1 MRSITILC
9 FVAGAVLATV
19 PLAAQSPNIMH
30 PQEIEVQHH
39 PTPEEIRDRLNY
51 PQFQKDAKELADL
64 CGSLPADL
72 NGLKQGL
79 VGKDMLD
86 KLKRVEKLSK
96 HVREELGRSGS
107 QP

>member
-1 MRSITILC
+1 MRSIMLVC
-9 FVAGAVLATV
+9 FGASAVLATV
-19 PLAAQSPNIMH
+19 PLAAQNPNIMH

-51 PQFQKDAKELADL
+51 PQFQKDTKDLADL
-64 CGSLPADL
+64 RASLPTDL
-72 NGLKQGL
+72 DGLKRGL

-96 HVREELGRSGS
+96 RVREELSRSGS

>member
-9 FVAGAVLATV
+9 FAAGAVLATV
-19 PLAAQSPNIMH
+19 PLAAQNPNIMH
-30 PQEIEVQHH
+30 PQEIEAQHH
-39 PTPEEIRDRLNY
+39 ATPEEIRDRLNQ
-51 PQFQKDAKELADL
+51 PQFQKDTKELADL
-64 CGSLPADL
+64 CTSLLADL

-79 VGKDMLD
+79 VGKDMVD

-96 HVREELGRSGS
+96 RVREELSRSGS